1 MRSEEMPMR
10 LICCN
15 KEDFVRWRGTQE
27 FFWGLL
33 LASNQVAQVWFFPT
47 AGWCTFFFRS
57 RGRGVWSVDTFQ
69 LPSSKSASQIG
80 HSLTLISVHKK
91 FIKRS
96 NSISMCFTL
105 SNAPKGEFGS
115 WIQFFYGFLRN
126 APQNLILYILVQLHN
141 SCRFIFMFSF
151 FRFSPASSGR
161 PRSRSSLITSMVL
174 GLAFPKRARDDNV
187 WNKT

>member
-1 MRSEEMPMR
+1 MDEVWADADALDLLQQGRFCSVVRDTGVLLRTVACFESSSPG
-10 LICCN
+10 LILSR
-15 KEDFVRWRGTQE
+15 RWLVYIFLQKPWT
-27 FFWGLL
+27 WG
-33 LASNQVAQVWFFPT
+33 
-47 AGWCTFFFRS
+47 
-57 RGRGVWSVDTFQ
+57 VDAFQ

-96 NSISMCFTL
+96 NFISMCFTL
-105 SNAPKGEFGS
+105 SNAPEGEFGS

-126 APQNLILYILVQLHN
+126 APQNLILYMLVQLHN

-151 FRFSPASSGR
+151 FRLSPASSGR